1 MDGVTKGGVTRQ
13 AVLDAGLDLA
23 STAGLG
29 GLTIGALA
37 DHVGMSKSGLFAH
50 FQSKEALQIAI
61 LEAAIARFTRVV
73 FVPALQARRGELRL
87 RTLFDRW
94 MGWGHELPG
103 GCVFLAASIELD
115 DKPGPVRDVLEGSQ
129 RDWLAS
135 WVTAVRLAVEEGHLR
150 PDVDA
155 EQLAHQIVTLG
166 YGHNVLARLLRAEDA
181 EARTRAAFEQLL
193 VAARSR

>member
-1 MDGVTKGGVTRQ
+1 MDPVSKGGVTRQ

-37 DHVGMSKSGLFAH
+37 EHVGMSKSGLFAH

-73 FVPALQARRGELRL
+73 FVPALQARRGEPRL

-115 DKPGPVRDVLEGSQ
+115 DRPGPVRDVLEGSQ

-150 PDVDA
+150 ADLDVD
-155 EQLAHQIVTLG
+155 QLAHQIVTLG
-166 YGHNVLARLLRAEDA
+166 YGHNVLARLLRADDA

-193 VAARSR
+193 EAARPR

>member
-1 MDGVTKGGVTRQ
+1 MEPVSKGGVTRQ

-73 FVPALQARRGELRL
+73 FVPALQARRGEPRL

-115 DKPGPVRDVLEGSQ
+115 DKPGPVRDVLEASQ

-135 WVTAVRLAVEEGHLR
+135 WVTAVRLAVDEGHLR
-150 PDVDA
+150 ADLDVD
-155 EQLAHQIVTLG
+155 QLAHQIVVLG
-166 YGHNVLARLLRAEDA
+166 YGHNVLARLLRAGDA

-193 VAARSR
+193 EAARPR